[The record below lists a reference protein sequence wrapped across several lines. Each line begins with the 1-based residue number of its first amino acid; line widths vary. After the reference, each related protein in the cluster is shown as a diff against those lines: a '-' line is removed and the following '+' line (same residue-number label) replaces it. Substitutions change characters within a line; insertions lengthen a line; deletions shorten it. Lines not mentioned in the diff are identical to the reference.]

1 MASDDSAERIRR
13 RMAELR
19 RELEC
24 DVREVGRS
32 ARVMTDWTF
41 YVRKF
46 PLAVAA
52 VAAAAG
58 FMLIPKKKSVIK
70 PDPEMIAE
78 LVKQKKIRIEPV
90 AKQSADKP
98 GIMKSLLMMGI
109 TWGAR
114 AAMAHITQQ
123 MSAAAQKHS
132 QDQAGASHASHGSHV
147 PEHEPGPSPLQEPWN
162 H

>member
-46 PLAVAA
+46 PWAVAA
-52 VAAAAG
+52 VAAATG

-70 PDPEMIAE
+70 PDPDMIAE
-78 LVKQKKIRIEPV
+78 LVKQKKIRVEPV
-90 AKQSADKP
+90 AKQSPDKP
-98 GIMKSLLMMGI
+98 GIIKTLLMMGI

-123 MSAAAQKHS
+123 MTSAAQRH
-132 QDQAGASHASHGSHV
+132 QDQSSAARASHGTQE
-147 PEHEPGPSPLQEPWN
+147 PEHEPGPSPLQEPWS